1 MSADNNLNNRNN
13 RFIHLHVHT
22 EYSLL
27 DGASRIKKVVE
38 TAAGMG
44 MQSLAITDH
53 GVMYG
58 VVDFYK
64 ACLKQNIKP
73 ILGCEVYVAPRT
85 RHDRTPKVDDN
96 LYHLVLLA
104 ENETGYRNL
113 LRLVSL
119 GFTEGFYY
127 KPRVDKE
134 LLAAHSEGLIALSG
148 CIAGEV
154 ATHIINSNMEQAAKS
169 ANEYVNIFGKHNFY
183 LELQDHG
190 LDGQKTANRG
200 LLELHRKMGIPLVA
214 TNDVHYVLKSHSE
227 MQDVLLCIQTG
238 KTVDDPNRMRFDS
251 KEFYL
256 KDQRE
261 MALLFGEYG
270 DALENTA
277 LIAQRC
283 NVELQF
289 GTLHLPEYHV
299 PQEHTPDSY
308 LLELCLEGIKWRY
321 GEMNDTI
328 DQRLTFELK
337 VIKQM
342 GYTTYFLIVWDFIDF
357 ARKNDI
363 PVGPGRGSA
372 AGSIVAYALG
382 ITNIDPLRYDLLF
395 ERFLNP
401 ERVSMP
407 DIDIDFCYE
416 KRGRVIDYVA
426 EKYGSDRVAQIATF
440 GTMAARA
447 AIKDVGRALGIPY
460 GDVDRIAKL
469 IPTELHITIEKALND
484 TPELGALYREDDQ
497 VRKLIDTASL
507 LEGMP
512 RHASTHAAGVVI
524 TREPLTHYLPLCKA
538 ADGPLTTQFAK
549 DPVEELGLLKMDFLG
564 LRTLTVITDALQMI
578 KQNRGVQIDIDE
590 IPLDDHNAFELLIR
604 GEGVGVFQLESSGM
618 RAILRDLKPEVF
630 EDIIALVALYRPGPL
645 GSGMV
650 EDFIKSKHGEKK
662 AAYLHPKL
670 EPILRDTYGVI
681 LYQEQV
687 MRIASDLAGFTLGE
701 ADMLRRAMGKKKP
714 EIIADLRAQFVE
726 GAVKNEVD
734 ANVAGQI
741 FDLMAYFAGY
751 GFNKSHSAAYAMVS
765 YQTAFLKANYPVE
778 YMAALLT
785 SVNDNS
791 DKVAYYI
798 EESRRMNIDVL
809 PPDVNISG
817 INFTVDDDKIRF
829 GLAVI
834 KNVGQGAVQSIIEIK
849 KQGGPY
855 LSFADFCQR
864 METKV
869 INRRVLENLIKSGA
883 LDSLGHF
890 RSQMMTAVEAGL
902 GLAQA
907 SHKDRKNGQLS
918 LLDFWGEDVKN
929 TVNIDMPNIR
939 EFPPSEMLVLEKE
952 ALGLYV
958 SGHPLTEYRE
968 VINRSAS
975 HRIAGLGELDERSEV
990 VVSGLLSGIK
1000 KIITK
1005 RGDNMAFASLE
1016 DLTGVTE
1023 LVIFP
1028 HTFRECA
1035 TLLKDEGA
1043 VLVSGVTNQ
1052 SADEVK
1058 VIVNSMKPLIKK
1070 QYGELFLKLE
1080 QVTTGLVAKIQQVL
1094 SSFPGECPVYLYF
1107 PDSKKLARTDRRFW
1121 VNLDS
1126 GVVEEMAELLGPD
1139 QVKVKEQVL
1148 QDPENSSGGMV

>member
-1 MSADNNLNNRNN
+1 MTQKNQPPDNP
-13 RFIHLHVHT
+13 FVHLHVHT

-27 DGASRIKKVVE
+27 DGAARIKKVVE
-38 TAAGMG
+38 TAAAMG
-44 MQSLAITDH
+44 MQSLAVTDH

-64 ACLKQNIKP
+64 ACKKQNIKP

-113 LRLVSL
+113 LRVVST

-154 ATHIINSNMEQAAKS
+154 ATHIVNGNPDQAARS
-169 ANEYVNIFGKHNFY
+169 AAEYADIFGRDNFY

-190 LDGQKTANRG
+190 LEEQKTANRG
-200 LLELHRKMGIPLVA
+200 LVELHKKSGLPLVA
-214 TNDVHYVLKSHSE
+214 TNDVHYVLREHAE

-238 KTVDDPNRMRFDS
+238 KTVDDPGRMRFDS
-251 KEFYL
+251 VEFYL
-256 KDQRE
+256 KDGRE
-261 MALLFGEYG
+261 MALLFGELQE
-270 DALENTA
+270 ALENTA
-277 LIAQRC
+277 RIAERC
-283 NVELQF
+283 NVDLEF
-289 GTLHLPEYHV
+289 GKLHLPEYRV
-299 PQEHTPDSY
+299 PENHTPDTY
-308 LLELCLEGIKWRY
+308 LRELCLEGIKWRF
-321 GEMNDTI
+321 GEMSEPVR
-328 DQRLTFELK
+328 QRLDFELQ

-342 GYTTYFLIVWDFIDF
+342 GYSTYFLIVWDFIHF
-357 ARKNDI
+357 ARKSGI

-372 AGSIVAYALG
+372 AGSLVAYALG
-382 ITNIDPLRYDLLF
+382 ITNIDPLRYGLLF

-407 DIDIDFCYE
+407 DIDIDFCFE
-416 KRGRVIDYVA
+416 KRGRVIEYVA

-447 AIKDVGRALGIPY
+447 AIRDVGRAMGIPY

-469 IPTELHITIEKALND
+469 VPTELHITIEKALQD
-484 TPELGALYREDDQ
+484 SPELSEIYRQDEQ
-497 VRKLIDTASL
+497 VRKLIDTAAL

-524 TREPLTHYLPLCKA
+524 TRQPLTHYLPLYKA

-549 DPVEELGLLKMDFLG
+549 DQVEELGLLKMDLLG
-564 LRTLTVITDALQMI
+564 LRTLTVIADAVRMI
-578 KQNRGVQIDIDE
+578 GENRNVEINIDD
-590 IPLDDHNAFELLIR
+590 IPLDDPNTFELLCR
-604 GEGVGVFQLESSGM
+604 GDGVGVFQLESSGM
-618 RAILRDLKPEVF
+618 RAILRELKPEVF
-630 EDIIALVALYRPGPL
+630 EDIVALVALYRPGPL

-662 AAYLHPKL
+662 VVYLHPKL

-714 EIIADLRAQFVE
+714 EIIAGLRAQFVE
-726 GAVKNEVD
+726 GAEKNGVD
-734 ANVAGQI
+734 TAIAGQV
-741 FDLMAYFAGY
+741 FDLMEYFAGY

-765 YQTAFLKANYPVE
+765 YQTAYLKANYPVE

-785 SVNDNS
+785 SVKDNT

-798 EESRRMNIDVL
+798 EECRRMGIDVL
-809 PPDVNISG
+809 PPDVNASG
-817 INFTVDDDKIRF
+817 VDFTVDGDKIRF
-829 GLAVI
+829 GMAAI
-834 KNVGQGAVQSIIEIK
+834 KNVGLGAVQSIIEIK
-849 KQGGPY
+849 EQGGPY
-855 LSFADFCQR
+855 MSFADFCQR
-864 METKV
+864 LDTRV
-869 INRRVLENLIKSGA
+869 INRRVLENLVKSGA
-883 LDSLGHF
+883 LDSLGHY
-890 RSQMMTAVEAGL
+890 RSQMMAAVESGL
-902 GLAQA
+902 GLAQ
-907 SHKDRKNGQLS
+907 SSQKDRKNGQLS

-929 TVNIDMPNIR
+929 TVNIDMPAIR
-939 EFPPSEMLVLEKE
+939 EYSPADMLTLEKE

-958 SGHPLTEYRE
+958 SGHPLSEYRE
-968 VINRSAS
+968 SIRRHATHQV
-975 HRIAGLGELDERSEV
+975 AGLGELADRTEV
-990 VVSGLLSGIK
+990 VVGGLLSGIK
-1000 KIITK
+1000 KITTK
-1005 RGDNMAFASLE
+1005 RGENMAFASLE
-1016 DLTGVTE
+1016 DLTGMVE

-1028 HTFRECA
+1028 RTFRECA
-1035 TLLKDEGA
+1035 SLLQAEGA
-1043 VLVSGVTNQ
+1043 VLVGGVTNQ
-1052 SADEVK
+1052 SGEETK
-1058 VIVNSMKPLIKK
+1058 IIVNTMKPLGRQ
-1070 QYGELFLKLE
+1070 QYGELYLKLDE
-1080 QVTTGLVAKIQQVL
+1080 ISTNLVARIQQVL
-1094 SSFPGECPVYLYF
+1094 STCPGECPVYLYF
-1107 PDSKKLARTDRRFW
+1107 PARKKLARADRRYW

-1126 GVVEEMAELLGPD
+1126 GVVDELAKLLGPD
-1139 QVKVKEQVL
+1139 RVRVKNDGITGREDDR
-1148 QDPENSSGGMV
+1148 QDLA

>member
-1 MSADNNLNNRNN
+1 MPAENSTSNN

-27 DGASRIKKVVE
+27 DGASRIKKLVE

-64 ACLKQNIKP
+64 ACRKQNIKP

-134 LLAAHSEGLIALSG
+134 LLAAHSQGLIALSG

-154 ATHIINSNMEQAAKS
+154 ATRVIDGNLKQAIQS
-169 ANEYVNIFGKHNFY
+169 AADYMDIFGKDNFY

-190 LDGQKTANRG
+190 LEEQKIANRG
-200 LLELHRKMGIPLVA
+200 LLELHRKTGIPLVA
-214 TNDVHYVLKSHSE
+214 TNDVHYVLKNHAE

-238 KTVDDPNRMRFDS
+238 KTVDDPGRMRFAS
-251 KEFYL
+251 SEFYL

-261 MALLFGEYG
+261 MALLFGELR
-270 DALENTA
+270 DAMENTA
-277 LIAQRC
+277 LIAERC
-283 NVELQF
+283 SVELEF
-289 GTLHLPEYHV
+289 GKLHLPDYRV
-299 PQEHTPDSY
+299 PEKQDPDLY
-308 LLELCLEGIKWRY
+308 LRELCRAGIRSRY
-321 GEMNDTI
+321 PEITDAIN
-328 DQRLTFELK
+328 QRLEFELK

-357 ARKNDI
+357 ARKNEI

-372 AGSIVAYALG
+372 AGSLVAYALG

-407 DIDIDFCYE
+407 DIDIDFCFE
-416 KRGRVIDYVA
+416 KRGRVIEYVA
-426 EKYGSDRVAQIATF
+426 EKYGQDRVAQIATF

-469 IPTELHITIEKALND
+469 IPTELHITIDKALND
-484 TPELGALYREDDQ
+484 TPELSTLYREDDQ
-497 VRKLIDTASL
+497 VRKLIDTAAL
-507 LEGMP
+507 IEGMP

-524 TREPLTHYLPLCKA
+524 TRQPLTHYLPLYKA

-564 LRTLTVITDALQMI
+564 LRTLTVIADAIQSI
-578 KQNRGVQIDIDE
+578 KQNRGIEIDIDN
-590 IPLDDHNAFELLIR
+590 IPLDDTSAFELLCR
-604 GEGVGVFQLESSGM
+604 GEAVGVFQLESSGM

-630 EDIIALVALYRPGPL
+630 EDIIALNALYRPGPL

-687 MRIASDLAGFTLGE
+687 MHIASNLAGFTLGE

-714 EIIADLRAQFVE
+714 EIIAGLRAQFVE

-734 ANVAGQI
+734 ENVAGQI

-751 GFNKSHSAAYAMVS
+751 GFNKSHSAAYAMVG
-765 YQTAFLKANYPVE
+765 YQTAYLKANYPVE
-778 YMAALLT
+778 FMAALLT

-798 EESRRMNIDVL
+798 EECRRMNIDVL
-809 PPDVNISG
+809 PPDVNVSG
-817 INFTVDDDKIRF
+817 ISFTVDGNKIRF

-834 KNVGQGAVQSIIEIK
+834 KNVGQGAVQSILENK
-849 KQGGPY
+849 RQGGPY

-864 METKV
+864 LDTKA

-883 LDSLGHF
+883 LDSLGHY
-890 RSQMMTAVEAGL
+890 RSQMMAAVDAGL

-907 SHKDRKNGQLS
+907 TNKDRSSGQLS

-929 TVNIDMPNIR
+929 TVNIEMPKIR
-939 EFPPSEMLVLEKE
+939 EYPPSELLALEKE

-958 SGHPLTEYRE
+958 SGHPLNEYRD

-975 HRIAGLGELDERSEV
+975 HPIAGLADLEQRSEV
-990 VVSGLLSGIK
+990 VIGGLLSNVKRIT
-1000 KIITK
+1000 TK
-1005 RGDNMAFASLE
+1005 RGDNMAFANLE

-1028 HTFRECA
+1028 RTFRECA
-1035 TLLKDEGA
+1035 AQLNDDKA
-1043 VLVSGVTNQ
+1043 VLVSGVTGQN
-1052 SADEVK
+1052 ADEVK
-1058 VIVNSMKPLIKK
+1058 VIVNTIKPLAMKRND
-1070 QYGELFLKLE
+1070 ELFLKLE
-1080 QVTTGLVAKIQQVL
+1080 QVSTGLVARIQQVL
-1094 SSFPGECPVYLYF
+1094 SSSPGETPVYLYF
-1107 PDSKKLARTDRRFW
+1107 PDRKKLACTDRRFW

-1126 GVVEEMAELLGPD
+1126 EVVEELAALLGPD
-1139 QVKVKEQVL
+1139 RVKIKEQAAPV
-1148 QDPENSSGGMV
+1148 NTGGTGMA

>member
-1 MSADNNLNNRNN
+1 
-13 RFIHLHVHT
+13 RF
-22 EYSLL
+22 E
-27 DGASRIKKVVE
+27 
-38 TAAGMG
+38 
-44 MQSLAITDH
+44 
-53 GVMYG
+53 
-58 VVDFYK
+58 
-64 ACLKQNIKP
+64 
-73 ILGCEVYVAPRT
+73 
-85 RHDRTPKVDDN
+85 
-96 LYHLVLLA
+96 
-104 ENETGYRNL
+104 
-113 LRLVSL
+113 
-119 GFTEGFYY
+119 
-127 KPRVDKE
+127 
-134 LLAAHSEGLIALSG
+134 
-148 CIAGEV
+148 
-154 ATHIINSNMEQAAKS
+154 
-169 ANEYVNIFGKHNFY
+169 
-183 LELQDHG
+183 
-190 LDGQKTANRG
+190 
-200 LLELHRKMGIPLVA
+200 
-214 TNDVHYVLKSHSE
+214 
-227 MQDVLLCIQTG
+227 
-238 KTVDDPNRMRFDS
+238 S

-261 MALLFGEYG
+261 MALLFGEYR

-277 LIAQRC
+277 LIAERC

-289 GTLHLPEYHV
+289 GTLHLPEYQV
-299 PQEHTPDSY
+299 PQEHNPDSY
-308 LLELCLEGIKWRY
+308 LRELCLKGIKWRY
-321 GEMNDTI
+321 DEINDTI
-328 DQRLTFELK
+328 DQRLKFELK

-382 ITNIDPLRYDLLF
+382 ITNIDPLKYDLLF

-426 EKYGSDRVAQIATF
+426 EKYGADRVAQIATF

-484 TPELGALYREDDQ
+484 TPELSALYREDDQ
-497 VRKLIDTASL
+497 VRKLIDTAVL

-524 TREPLTHYLPLCKA
+524 TRLPLTHYLPLCKA

-564 LRTLTVITDALQMI
+564 LRTLTVIADALQMI
-578 KQNRGVQIDIDE
+578 NQNRGVNIDIDE
-590 IPLDDHNAFELLIR
+590 IPLDDHNAFDLLIR

-650 EDFIKSKHGEKK
+650 EDFIQSKHGKKK

-687 MRIASDLAGFTLGE
+687 MRIASDLAGFSLGE

-714 EIIADLRAQFVE
+714 EIIANLRAQFVE
-726 GAVKNEVD
+726 GAVKNDVD
-734 ANVAGQI
+734 ATVAGQI
-741 FDLMAYFAGY
+741 FDLMAFFAGY

-765 YQTAFLKANYPVE
+765 YQTAYLKANYPVE
-778 YMAALLT
+778 FMAALLT
-785 SVNDNS
+785 SVNDNT

-817 INFTVDDDKIRF
+817 TNYTVDNDKIRF

-864 METKV
+864 LETKV

-929 TVNIDMPNIR
+929 TVNIEMPNIR
-939 EFPPSEMLVLEKE
+939 EFPPSEMLALEKE

-975 HRIAGLGELDERSEV
+975 HRIAGLGELEERSEV

-1005 RGDNMAFASLE
+1005 KGDNMAFASLE
-1016 DLTGVTE
+1016 DLTGVVE

-1028 HTFRECA
+1028 HTFKDCA

-1043 VLVSGVTNQ
+1043 VLVSGVTSQ

-1058 VIVNSMKPLIKK
+1058 VMVNAMKPLVKR

-1080 QVTTGLVAKIQQVL
+1080 QVTTGLVAQIQQVL

-1107 PDSKKLARTDRRFW
+1107 PDPKKLARTDRRFW

-1126 GVVEEMAELLGPD
+1126 GVVEELAELLGPD
-1139 QVKVKEQVL
+1139 RVKVKEQVL
-1148 QDPENSSGGMV
+1148 QDPECSIGGMV